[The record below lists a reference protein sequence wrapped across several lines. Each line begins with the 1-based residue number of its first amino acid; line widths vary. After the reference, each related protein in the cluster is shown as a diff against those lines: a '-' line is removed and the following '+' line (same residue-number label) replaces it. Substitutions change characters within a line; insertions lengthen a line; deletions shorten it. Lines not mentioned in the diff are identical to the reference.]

1 MVKSKKEELGNT
13 VEPSSEGMLQE
24 ALEGI
29 KLLNEQMEI
38 DRAAFKAELDDFR
51 AENTQLKREAT
62 KTVQDSVDALAA
74 MRNRVDQANAAMF
87 DKRKAES
94 AERCKEP
101 LSETEREAWR
111 DLERRAKTHGFDEQP
126 SPAEMTTL
134 GEYRIRAK
142 IGD

>member
-1 MVKSKKEELGNT
+1 MAKSKEKET
-13 VEPSSEGMLQE
+13 ATSDDMLQE
-24 ALEGI
+24 ALAGI
-29 KLLNEQMEI
+29 RLLKEQMEI

-74 MRNRVDQANAAMF
+74 MRNKVDQANSAMF
-87 DKRKAES
+87 EKRKAES

-101 LSETEREAWR
+101 LSEYEREAWR
-111 DLERRAKTHGFDEQP
+111 ELERRAKTYGFDDQP
-126 SPAEMTTL
+126 SPAEMATL

-142 IGD
+142 IGE